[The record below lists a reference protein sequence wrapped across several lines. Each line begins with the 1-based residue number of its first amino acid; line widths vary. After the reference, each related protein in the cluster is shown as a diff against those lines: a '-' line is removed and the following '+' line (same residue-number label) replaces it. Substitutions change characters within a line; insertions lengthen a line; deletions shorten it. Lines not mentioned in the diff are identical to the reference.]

1 MKLLVISDIH
11 GCPEPLKKVLETAG
25 NFDSIIMCGDYLYH
39 GPRNGVPEGYDPK
52 VTSSILNKFKNQ
64 IIGVRGNCDSEV
76 DQMMSEFM
84 IMDSFSNVLTEGRR
98 IFIHH
103 GHLYERDY
111 LKKMLPP
118 GTLIVSGHTHVALIE
133 EEDGFIFFNPGS
145 ISIPKCDYGK
155 SYGIIELNG
164 TSVKIQLLSAA
175 GNSVLLEKTF

>member
-52 VTSSILNKFKNQ
+52 LTSSILNKFKNQ

-84 IMDSFSNVLTEGRR
+84 IMDSFSNVLTEGKR

-118 GTLIVSGHTHVALIE
+118 GTLI
-133 EEDGFIFFNPGS
+133 GS
-145 ISIPKCDYGK
+145 MC
-155 SYGIIELNG
+155 GIKQMI
-164 TSVKIQLLSAA
+164 
-175 GNSVLLEKTF
+175 